1 LREQIPARLPY
12 FVDIAYRFNRVF
24 ASSSIERK
32 AFSVKKMVRA
42 GLATTAAT
50 ALVMGLATAP
60 NASADYAPIAQD
72 VVGVG
77 GDTPQY
83 DLQFLADGSSIA
95 GTQGYNSTGNRY
107 KLVTF
112 NATPDGNA
120 RAAYANGSTQS
131 SPIPLNATDVL
142 REGTSPV
149 QRVQS
154 SGAAITALLADTG
167 TPETINF
174 VFSASL
180 PTTAQQTQAGNQ
192 GWGSLHVVQLGTDAV
207 QIVADATSHAP
218 AGLSTAE
225 LLAIYKGDVTKW
237 NQINS
242 SLPNATIIPLL
253 PPSSSSITKT
263 FLADLKTANGGTAPT
278 LANPNIK
285 TVEQNDPTAITAAS
299 SPADAIVPF
308 SSARLKLYDNHYFR
322 DPSTVFPGSSSPI
335 DPGVDALTGS
345 SPDSGSAYSST
356 VKHYVIFRQSDL
368 SSATPWQPGSSKNW
382 VQTLFSGGTPFAKST
397 AGLADIA
404 AAGTT
409 PAYSDLGNVSS
420 G

>member
-1 LREQIPARLPY
+1 
-12 FVDIAYRFNRVF
+12 
-24 ASSSIERK
+24 
-32 AFSVKKMVRA
+32 MVRA
-42 GLATTAAT
+42 GLTITAAT
-50 ALVMGLATAP
+50 ALVAGMAAAS
-60 NASADYAPIAQD
+60 NAYGDYAPIAQD

-83 DLQFLADGSSIA
+83 DLQFIADGSSIS

-120 RAAYANGSTQS
+120 RAAYANGSTQTT
-131 SPIPLNATDVL
+131 PIQLNATDVL

-180 PTTAQQTQAGNQ
+180 PTSAQQSAAGNL
-192 GWGSLHVVQLGTDAV
+192 GWGYLHVVRLGTDAV
-207 QIVADATSHAP
+207 QIAADNTTNAP
-218 AGLSTAE
+218 AGLSISQ
-225 LLAIYKGDVTKW
+225 LLAIYTGAATKW
-237 NQINS
+237 SDVGGS
-242 SLPNATIIPLL
+242 SGATIIPLL

-278 LANPNIK
+278 LSASVK
-285 TVEQNDPTAITAAS
+285 TVEQNDPTAITGAS
-299 SPADAIVPF
+299 VPANAIVPF
-308 SSARLKLYDNHYFR
+308 SSARLNLFDSGYFH
-322 DPSTVFPGSSSPI
+322 DPTVPYPGGGAIS
-335 DPGVDALTGS
+335 PGVSALTGTPS
-345 SPDSGSAYSST
+345 SGTAYSSQ
-356 VKHYVIFRQSDL
+356 VNHYVIFRQSDL
-368 SSATPWQPGSSKNW
+368 TSSTVWQPGSGKNW
-382 VQTLFSGGTPFAKST
+382 AAALFSGGTAFVKGT

-409 PAYSDLGNVSS
+409 PSYADLGNASS